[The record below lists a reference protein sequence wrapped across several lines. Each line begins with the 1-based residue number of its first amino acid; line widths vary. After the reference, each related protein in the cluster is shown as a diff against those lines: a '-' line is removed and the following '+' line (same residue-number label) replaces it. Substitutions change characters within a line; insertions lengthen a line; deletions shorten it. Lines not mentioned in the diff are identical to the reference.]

1 MNAVLKRISQ
11 SLNKVGVLL
20 AVLLTVSCAVNE
32 EENSDDNDIQTC
44 K

>member
-20 AVLLTVSCAVNE
+20 AALSTVSCAVNE
-32 EENSDDNDIQTC
+32 EEYSDDHDIQTC